1 MRRRYYA
8 TVDRQRRGPAQIKRA
23 GTVGAVAGDV
33 TAGGA
38 TAQVQR
44 GLRIVHRRDGKRRR
58 RRRTPG
64 RGGRT
69 GQPVPDDPGA
79 TATAAAVA
87 VAFGREI
94 NREGRDGMVLLK
106 GAAASIGRYHN

>member
-1 MRRRYYA
+1 M
-8 TVDRQRRGPAQIKRA
+8 
-23 GTVGAVAGDV
+23 
-33 TAGGA
+33 
-38 TAQVQR
+38 
-44 GLRIVHRRDGKRRR
+44 
-58 RRRTPG
+58 
-64 RGGRT
+64 
-69 GQPVPDDPGA
+69 PDDPGA